1 MIDSGLFDEN
11 GNGNDHS
18 SDDMFDGIID
28 IFDFPM
34 EDVDIG
40 GEVEEL
46 QRESSP
52 LNDFLALPCPF
63 SGNSCNDTSNLRTIP
78 SDEAPR
84 TEPIVIDTC
93 SGNISLHGD
102 SSDDKESLLLQNST
116 TSESGK
122 SASEPFAQTI
132 EASEGYPNFM
142 KGKQKKKKRKKLSLL
157 SGAMGVKK
165 QWWQQ
170 PITIGR
176 CMHCNVT
183 RTPQWREGPNGP
195 KTLCNACGVCYKRGS
210 LFPEYRPASSPTF
223 VPSLHTNSRRKVTEM
238 RHKAGQEA
246 AVGAS
251 PTFLTTPLHTNSRDK
266 VIKMSNKAGQAGDS
280 CSEVVEI
287 RNKGIQVGATFL
299 ATSDSKPDEK
309 VTEADM
315 EASTAV
321 SPIPVATLPSPHRK
335 QPVTVRKCM
344 HCEATQTPLWRQG
357 PWGPK
362 SLCNACGIRY
372 KSGRLF
378 PEYHPA
384 ASPTFVASLHSN
396 SHKKV
401 LEMRNQATQ
410 QQLSL
415 AATDTAMSHPSQLIP

>member
-52 LNDFLALPCPF
+52 LNDLLALPCPF

-238 RHKAGQEA
+238 RHKA
-246 AVGAS
+246 
-251 PTFLTTPLHTNSRDK
+251 
-266 VIKMSNKAGQAGDS
+266 
-280 CSEVVEI
+280 
-287 RNKGIQVGATFL
+287 
-299 ATSDSKPDEK
+299 
-309 VTEADM
+309 
-315 EASTAV
+315 V

-335 QPVTVRKCM
+335 VIKMRSNGGQEAAMATTPTFVASLHSNSHKKCSFQQPVTVRKCM
-344 HCEATQTPLWRQG
+344 HCEAAQTPLWRQG